1 MSNSLN
7 NFFQNLGG
15 KLSFGNKIR
24 RSKSPYGSTLH
35 SGVYFGP
42 GENPGPNEVNRT
54 NVTNLLENPNPSP
67 GQVSPAIGLKDEH
80 HMFGLNR
87 SYPAGFTPLSYY
99 RNYKINSD
107 EGKPE
112 LIIIP
117 TGNFPLK
124 PNDKFESNTSTWNKG
139 TSIGG
144 FTSENME
151 RTGVGGFDDG
161 SQYDFKY
168 NLQNYDNWPE
178 GSIPLQ
184 STTGK
189 NDYESFDGST
199 DSDPETFNRSSV
211 AWSNGTPHE
220 NEDPVYFGF
229 EIIIDKLRSPLLNGE
244 LDRFLS
250 EIGGT
255 HNTEIGSRIDISESF
270 KIELSKFFKFNEDP
284 VEVTNMFNTKLKK
297 RHYIK
302 RISGLE
308 KLIESN
314 ESNKSKSFIDYKNDL
329 IKISFYEDT
338 LLSTGTLSSLYKLL
352 YWSRIRGKGIVPE
365 NLLRF
370 DCEVIVSEVR
380 NIGRVRKAAESNS
393 SQYALEILKENVS
406 RYVYNLYECQ
416 FHFSKM
422 SHPDQVDLENIS
434 PSQNIDIDVSFKFS
448 DMRFERFKFEGDY
461 GKYQSI
467 SNKKLNPLQILP
479 EDSNSNVEN
488 IEGSLVITKMSE
500 IPTRIS
506 PIIDILSDPSE
517 SDSVGVSN
525 DDQIITQAR
534 SNFKRRSIEK
544 IKNSLSSSSK
554 KLLESVKK
562 AALNETQR
570 QLNNQFR
577 LLNNSIDQVRNAFGI
592 GRMSEPTNV
601 YKNVPGGAF
610 FFDVRNSFRNFAG
623 DFLGGLL

>member
-1 MSNSLN
+1 MSDSLN
-7 NFFQNLGG
+7 NFFEKLGD

-24 RSKSPYGSTLH
+24 RAKAPYGSTLH
-35 SGVYFGP
+35 SGAYFGP

-54 NVTNLLENPNPSP
+54 RVTNLVENPNPSP
-67 GQVSPAIGLKDEH
+67 GQVSPAVGLRDEK

-107 EGKPE
+107 EGQPE
-112 LIIIP
+112 FIIIP
-117 TGNFPLK
+117 NGNFPLK

-144 FTSENME
+144 FNPENME
-151 RTGVGGFDDG
+151 RDGVGGFDDPT
-161 SQYDFKY
+161 QYDFKY
-168 NLQNYDNWPE
+168 GLQNYDNWPN

-199 DSDPETFNRSSV
+199 DNDPNTFNRSSV
-211 AWSNGTPHE
+211 AWSSGTPHE

-250 EIGGT
+250 DIGGT
-255 HNTEIGSRIDISESF
+255 HNTEISSRTDISESF

-284 VEVTNMFNTKLKK
+284 IEVTNLFSTSLKK
-297 RHYIK
+297 KHYIK

-314 ESNKSKSFIDYKNDL
+314 ESNRSKSFIDYKNDL
-329 IKISFYEDT
+329 VRISFYEDT
-338 LLSTGTLSSLYKLL
+338 LLSTGTLAALYKLL
-352 YWSRIRGKGIVPE
+352 YWSRVRGKGIVPE
-365 NLLRF
+365 NLLKF

-380 NIGRVRKAAESNS
+380 NIGRIRKAADSNS
-393 SQYALEILKENVS
+393 SQYALEVLKENVS

-434 PSQNIDIDVSFKFS
+434 PSPNLDIDMSFKFS
-448 DMRFERFKFEGDY
+448 DMRFERFKFDGEY

-467 SNKKLNPLQILP
+467 SNRKLNPLQTLP
-479 EDSNSNVEN
+479 EESNSNVEN

-500 IPTRIS
+500 IPVRIS
-506 PIIDILSDPSE
+506 PLIDILSDPN
-517 SDSVGVSN
+517 DVASVSSP
-525 DDQIITQAR
+525 DQVITQSR
-534 SNFKRRSIEK
+534 KNFKRKAIDK
-544 IKNSLSSSSK
+544 IKEALTKSSK

-562 AALNETQR
+562 ATLNETQR

-601 YKNVPGGAF
+601 YRNVPGGAF